1 MRRLLNLRR
10 VGGIN
15 FGRIGRLG
23 FSFWVSKPKAAP
35 TVDPWHSPASRAR
48 SAWLDPA

>member
-15 FGRIGRLG
+15 FGRLGQWG
-23 FSFWVSKPKAAP
+23 FSFWRYKAQP
-35 TVDPWHSPASRAR
+35 TSHPR
-48 SAWLDPA
+48 SAWMDPA